1 MTQGLGSERSPVAR
15 IPRVAVE
22 SDGRGVA
29 GQTHVRRWPRTTRCN
44 ELAVIVM
51 RDGEPEGRESLIAA
65 VIFDVA
71 GVARWAALNSG
82 SFWRLRLSQFPCAL
96 GYGCRSGSTRVMKQ
110 RPLSGL
116 EWTAPKSSA
125 YSGRFMT
132 IAVPANTPM
141 LMPRFQR
148 WKIAV
153 RSLAWRIGDLLFL
166 TINCGWALAMTAK
179 WCRFSWSST
188 ADNQTLDQTADRIQ
202 RCGGSWVRR

>member
-1 MTQGLGSERSPVAR
+1 MGWRCELQSTTWSG
-15 IPRVAVE
+15 
-22 SDGRGVA
+22 
-29 GQTHVRRWPRTTRCN
+29 TTRCN
-44 ELAVIVM
+44 GLGIVL
-51 RDGEPEGRESLIAA
+51 RCSRPVGEPLIAS

-71 GVARWAALNSG
+71 GAARWAALNSG
-82 SFWRLRLSQFPCAL
+82 PLLRLRLSQFPCAL
-96 GYGCRSGSTRVMKQ
+96 GYGCRSGSTLVVKQ

-132 IAVPANTPM
+132 IAAPANTQM

>member
-1 MTQGLGSERSPVAR
+1 M
-15 IPRVAVE
+15 I
-22 SDGRGVA
+22 DG
-29 GQTHVRRWPRTTRCN
+29 P
-44 ELAVIVM
+44 
-51 RDGEPEGRESLIAA
+51 PLISFP

-71 GVARWAALNSG
+71 GAARWAALNSG
-82 SFWRLRLSQFPCAL
+82 PLLRLRLSQFPCAL
-96 GYGCRSGSTRVMKQ
+96 GYGCRSGSTLVVKQ

-132 IAVPANTPM
+132 IAAPANTQM